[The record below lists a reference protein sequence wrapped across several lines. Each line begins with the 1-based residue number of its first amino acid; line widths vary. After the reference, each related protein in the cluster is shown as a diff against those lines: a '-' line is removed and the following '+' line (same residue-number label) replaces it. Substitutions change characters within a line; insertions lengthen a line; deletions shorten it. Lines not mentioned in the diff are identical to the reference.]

1 MDDKRTKRQKT
12 GAIGES
18 IAEQFLRSK
27 GYKIFVKNYR
37 KPWGEIDIIAEKG
50 NTIRFVEV
58 KTVSRESR
66 AVHRPEELVD
76 RRKLSK
82 VARTAALYM
91 EMKRD
96 RRESIKDSLK
106 DIHLLAEMSFKLEC
120 PPNERVHAL
129 KKVSYVLVLYHNGRE
144 VPQTYKCHL
153 IAEDEHIYA
162 RGKRGRKSLVELLAT
177 ILRPYFFK
185 LSIVLVCNE

>member
-50 NTIRFVEV
+50 DTVRFVEV

-96 RRESIKDSLK
+96 
-106 DIHLLAEMSFKLEC
+106 
-120 PPNERVHAL
+120 
-129 KKVSYVLVLYHNGRE
+129 GRE
-144 VPQTYKCHL
+144 YQLDVVGVIL
-153 IAEDEHIYA
+153 D
-162 RGKRGRKSLVELLAT
+162 KSTHTAQCRLFEQALESNL
-177 ILRPYFFK
+177 
-185 LSIVLVCNE
+185 

>member
-50 NTIRFVEV
+50 DTVRFVEV

-66 AVHRPEELVD
+66 AVHRPEELID

-96 RRESIKDSLK
+96 
-106 DIHLLAEMSFKLEC
+106 
-120 PPNERVHAL
+120 
-129 KKVSYVLVLYHNGRE
+129 GRE
-144 VPQTYKCHL
+144 YQLDVVGVIMDNSSRT
-153 IAEDEHIYA
+153 A
-162 RGKRGRKSLVELLAT
+162 
-177 ILRPYFFK
+177 
-185 LSIVLVCNE
+185 VCRLFEQALEGNL

>member
-1 MDDKRTKRQKT
+1 MEDKRTQKQKT
-12 GAIGES
+12 GAVGES
-18 IAEQFLRSK
+18 IAERFLRSK
-27 GYKIFVKNYR
+27 GYKILAKNYR

-96 RRESIKDSLK
+96 SREFQLDVVGIILDKASKTAVCRLFEQ
-106 DIHLLAEMSFKLEC
+106 ALEG
-120 PPNERVHAL
+120 NL
-129 KKVSYVLVLYHNGRE
+129 
-144 VPQTYKCHL
+144 
-153 IAEDEHIYA
+153 
-162 RGKRGRKSLVELLAT
+162 
-177 ILRPYFFK
+177 
-185 LSIVLVCNE
+185 